1 MIGGKESR
9 FQLPRA
15 GARIGLSRLHRAIA
29 ALFLSAA
36 VATARAEVHE
46 SSIASAA
53 LGRDLPHVVY
63 TPPPETLRGATP
75 ALILLLH
82 GTVSRG
88 NDWITMA
95 KAAET
100 LDRMIRAGSLR
111 PVVAVMP
118 DAGNSWYVDSAALGG
133 PGDYQRA
140 ILDDLLPAI
149 EKRWNTDARRE
160 SRAIAGISMG
170 GFGALRL
177 AFARP
182 ELFVA
187 AASMS
192 GAFWTRSDQ
201 RTRPPEVIARI
212 FQGAFGTPFDRDRF
226 VALSPLGEALRLDPR
241 RAPAVMFIAGRDER
255 FRSLEESR
263 DLAARFAERGI
274 AVEVADVAGDH
285 DWGTWERSLEP
296 VLSFVERSFAT
307 RR

>member
-1 MIGGKESR
+1 MRSGLARSC
-9 FQLPRA
+9 
-15 GARIGLSRLHRAIA
+15 GACVL
-29 ALFLSAA
+29 ALALGFAA
-36 VATARAEVHE
+36 VGRAEVQE
-46 SSIASAA
+46 RSIASPA

-63 TPPPETLRGATP
+63 TPPPETVRGRTP
-75 ALILLLH
+75 ALVLLLH

-88 NDWITMA
+88 GDWITMA

-100 LDRMIRAGSLR
+100 LDRLIAAGRLR
-111 PVVAVMP
+111 PVVALMP

-149 EKRWNTDARRE
+149 EKQWRTDPRRE
-160 SRAIAGISMG
+160 ARAVAGISMG
-170 GFGALRL
+170 GFGALRF

-201 RTRPPEVIARI
+201 RTRPPEIVARI

-226 VALSPLGEALRLDPR
+226 VALSPLGEAARLDPA
-241 RAPAVMFIAGRDER
+241 RAPAVMFIAGREDR
-255 FRSLEESR
+255 FRTLEESR

-274 AVEVADVAGDH
+274 ASDIAEVPGDH

-296 VLSFVERSFAT
+296 VLLFIERAFAAA
-307 RR
+307 R